1 MNKLAGKYLRP
12 SQIPTKACHGCGI
25 GMIENWLLQA
35 IDELGLAQDDVIFG
49 TGIGCVGRQTFAT
62 WGGDNFGATHGRAL
76 AVATGLKLAQPDKK
90 YLIVVGDGDA
100 ASIGTSHLIHAARR
114 NLGVTVICEDNMGYE
129 STGGQFS
136 PTTPAGY
143 VTNSSPYGMA
153 EPSFDPCDVVKAAG
167 ATFVAETTATQ
178 WHQTVKIVKKAL
190 ANDGFSFV
198 HVRFPCNENFGAY
211 ALGTRDTMKNLEWIY
226 EHTQGRKADGT
237 ESDFTW
243 ETGIK
248 HDASNSRPEFS
259 KIMRGLMAAGEV
271 KPRTEILI
279 SGFGGQGVIRMGQIL
294 GLCAIKQG
302 HRVTMLKSHGTET
315 RGGYVRA
322 QLVISPTYVDSPVVE
337 AADVFVAFSAPAY
350 KRFYDLCRGKVL
362 YDPELVEEIRP
373 GEPERHVT
381 VPATALAKE
390 RLNNV
395 LFANMIMLGALTR
408 LAGMDFA
415 AMKST
420 MLEVIPRFH
429 EQNLAALDL
438 GHNLPAVARLAHT

>member
-1 MNKLAGKYLRP
+1 MNRLAARYLRP

-35 IDELGLAQDDVIFG
+35 IDELGLKQEDVIFG

-62 WGGDNFGATHGRAL
+62 GG
-76 AVATGLKLAQPDKK
+76 
-90 YLIVVGDGDA
+90 GDA

-211 ALGTRDTMKNLEWIY
+211 ALGTRDTLKNLEWIY

-259 KIMRGLMAAGEV
+259 KIMREMNA
-271 KPRTEILI
+271 R
-279 SGFGGQGVIRMGQIL
+279 
-294 GLCAIKQG
+294 
-302 HRVTMLKSHGTET
+302 
-315 RGGYVRA
+315 VRA
-322 QLVISPTYVDSPVVE
+322 E
-337 AADVFVAFSAPAY
+337 AA
-350 KRFYDLCRGKVL
+350 
-362 YDPELVEEIRP
+362 
-373 GEPERHVT
+373 
-381 VPATALAKE
+381 AK
-390 RLNNV
+390 
-395 LFANMIMLGALTR
+395 
-408 LAGMDFA
+408 A
-415 AMKST
+415 A
-420 MLEVIPRFH
+420 E
-429 EQNLAALDL
+429 
-438 GHNLPAVARLAHT
+438 